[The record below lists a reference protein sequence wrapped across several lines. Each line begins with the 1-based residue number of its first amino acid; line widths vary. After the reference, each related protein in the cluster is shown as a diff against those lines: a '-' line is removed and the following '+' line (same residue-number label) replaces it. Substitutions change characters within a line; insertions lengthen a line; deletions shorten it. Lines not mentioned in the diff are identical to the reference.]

1 MSQTHDFDLDEF
13 LPYQLAVLASRI
25 SAEYAEI
32 YGKRFGLSLAEWRML
47 AHLANAEKVSTREVY
62 RRVDL
67 DKTQVSRAAARL
79 ELTGLIE
86 KQQSATDR
94 RLVEMSL
101 TAKGRELMQELTPIA
116 RSFEAEFIARFADG
130 DGAEFRRLVKEAL
143 ASARPPE

>member
-1 MSQTHDFDLDEF
+1 MNSFDLDEF

-47 AHLANAEKVSTREVY
+47 AHLATAEKVSTREVY
-62 RRVDL
+62 KRVDL

-86 KQQSATDR
+86 KARSATDR

-101 TAKGRELMQELTPIA
+101 TEKGRTLMQEITPIA
-116 RSFEAEFIARFADG
+116 RAFEAEVVARFAPG
-130 DGAEFRRLVKEAL
+130 DGAEFRRLVTTAL
-143 ASARPPE
+143 AVSSGDGTR